1 MAALVLLL
9 AVIAAAEACAP
20 TTPTTVTTG
29 RKRRAAEVVLVT
41 VVTNQK
47 YKPSMNDA
55 HLQTMKAL
63 LNDYTTSKKVVYDKR
78 MVHERPSNV
87 GGRFAV
93 VYTVRNADCGQKL
106 NDLFYEILPHPA
118 YSSEKS
124 PMDCHFYK
132 HLDNFIK
139 GRMLTRPMLKMPP
152 ANSLLSKLQNP
163 TATDFIVI

>member
-1 MAALVLLL
+1 MYKNAPTGSTASASEGMAAFVLLL

-93 VYTVRNADCGQKL
+93 VYTVRNADCGQVS
-106 NDLFYEILPHPA
+106 DFA
-118 YSSEKS
+118 RGARRQA
-124 PMDCHFYK
+124 
-132 HLDNFIK
+132 NFITRMGVK
-139 GRMLTRPMLKMPP
+139 CRGRPEVPI
-152 ANSLLSKLQNP
+152 N
-163 TATDFIVI
+163 